1 MANDIFSG
9 LLKGFSSFMPQDDP
23 NTKLFQLGN
32 ELNDLQQ
39 QEIQAYATIGK
50 KVFNSVSSSP
60 EFSELVLE
68 LQTLQKRITQVQGQL
83 KAAQD
88 EKDALERKA
97 QALRCPDCGA
107 ENQEGIK
114 FCGECGAKLGSSAC
128 SSCGTVNPPNTR
140 FCGECG
146 NKLF

>member
-1 MANDIFSG
+1 MANDILGG

-32 ELNDLQQ
+32 ELNDLRQ
-39 QEIQAYATIGK
+39 QETQAYAAIGK
-50 KVFNSVSSSP
+50 KVFENIQNNP
-60 EFSELVLE
+60 EYSDLIFEI
-68 LQTLQKRITQVQGQL
+68 QTVQKRIVQIEGQL
-83 KAAQD
+83 KSAQD

-97 QALRCPDCGA
+97 QALRCPECGA
-107 ENQEGIK
+107 DNQEGVK

-128 SSCGTVNPPNTR
+128 SSCGTINPPNTR

-146 NKLF
+146 NKLL